1 MTEIE
6 VMDKLKTNAKQY
18 VEIILR
24 HHQSPRPDGGPAR
37 RVGWVLLSRSESF
50 MLFLIG
56 RITEFTDITCP
67 PRPAGGPARRVGWV
81 LLSGSASFDLW

>member
-24 HHQSPRPDGGPAR
+24 HHQSPRPDGGLSQA
-37 RVGWVLLSRSESF
+37 GWVGST
-50 MLFLIG
+50 I
-56 RITEFTDITCP
+56 
-67 PRPAGGPARRVGWV
+67 RVCVVCAVAHW
-81 LLSGSASFDLW
+81 